1 MGMPA
6 GQPRVVCFQVVFNQH
21 AGDADRRATL
31 TSLAASRCKLLGQ
44 NGGKIAFLIGWEQA
58 CARLVARRMLCWW
71 ILSALV
77 LFLASNRA
85 EAACVDLA
93 MSAHATVSIT
103 RNFDEEERRV
113 EPDLLGIRGTGWFL
127 SARSLVTVAHVAEAM
142 HLSPDS
148 WTDIEIRDGDNKRS
162 TPVRLL
168 RVLGARSEKI
178 AVLELKIPFSG
189 ARTLP
194 IRTEPLVTNE
204 HVVSVAYPDDRLR
217 VVDGRFVE
225 YGADD
230 KFAGTALLELYD
242 GDDRLVLDHGASG
255 APVLDCEGRVAA
267 VVSNLMTQTMQFMS
281 HVVRISTAWNT
292 PNVVSVPIQVLKDFA
307 PAD

>member
-1 MGMPA
+1 MPA
-6 GQPRVVCFQVVFNQH
+6 GQPRAVCFRVVFDQH
-21 AGDADRRATL
+21 AGDADRRTTL
-31 TSLAASRCKLLGQ
+31 GGLAKSRCKFLGQ
-44 NGGKIAFLIGWEQA
+44 NGGKISFLIRLEQA
-58 CARLVARRMLCWW
+58 CTRLVARRMLCWW

-77 LFLASNRA
+77 PFLTSSRA

-148 WTDIEIRDGDNKRS
+148 WTDIEIRDGEYKQS

-225 YGADD
+225 YGAND

-292 PNVVSVPIQVLKDFA
+292 PNVVSVPIQELKDFA

>member
-6 GQPRVVCFQVVFNQH
+6 GQPRRVCFQVVFNQH
-21 AGDADRRATL
+21 TGDGGRRITL
-31 TSLAASRCKLLGQ
+31 TGLVTSRCKLLGQ
-44 NGGKIAFLIGWEQA
+44 NGGKIAL
-58 CARLVARRMLCWW
+58 RMLCWR

-77 LFLASNRA
+77 LFLASSRA

-103 RNFDEEERRV
+103 RNFDEEERRA

-142 HLSPDS
+142 HLSTDS
-148 WTDIEIRDGDNKRS
+148 WRDIEIRDGENKRS

-189 ARTLP
+189 ARILP

-204 HVVSVAYPDDRLR
+204 HVVSVAYPADRLR

-281 HVVRISTAWNT
+281 HMVRISTAWNT
-292 PNVVSVPIQVLKDFA
+292 PNVVSVPIQVLQDFA

>member
-6 GQPRVVCFQVVFNQH
+6 GQPRVVCFRIVFNQH

-31 TSLAASRCKLLGQ
+31 TTLVTSSCKRLGR
-44 NGGKIAFLIGWEQA
+44 NGGKIAFLIELEQA
-58 CARLVARRMLCWW
+58 CARLVVRRRLCWW
-71 ILSALV
+71 ILSALA
-77 LFLASNRA
+77 LFLASSRA

-93 MSAHATVSIT
+93 VSAHATVSIT

-113 EPDLLGIRGTGWFL
+113 EPNLLGIRGTGWFI

-142 HLSPDS
+142 HLSADS
-148 WTDIEIRDGDNKRS
+148 WTDIEIRDGENKRS

-178 AVLELKIPFSG
+178 AVLDLKIPFSG
-189 ARTLP
+189 ARILP

-217 VVDGRFVE
+217 VVDGRFVK

-292 PNVVSVPIQVLKDFA
+292 PNVVSVPIQVLKDFT